1 MSEMDSEKAENQSFL
16 QKLWKKLYFWKKPK
30 ESEVTEATGNTDI
43 GKNADIGSDSTKK
56 MESTEGV
63 VELKS
68 SSRPVSYFIQKS
80 LAADDE
86 SGLSSD
92 DDVEL

>member
-1 MSEMDSEKAENQSFL
+1 MSEMDSGKVENQSFW

-30 ESEVTEATGNTDI
+30 ASEEKEENENTVI
-43 GKNADIGSDSTKK
+43 EKNGDTDSDSTKK
-56 MESTEGV
+56 TESKEGV

-80 LAADDE
+80 LAADDD